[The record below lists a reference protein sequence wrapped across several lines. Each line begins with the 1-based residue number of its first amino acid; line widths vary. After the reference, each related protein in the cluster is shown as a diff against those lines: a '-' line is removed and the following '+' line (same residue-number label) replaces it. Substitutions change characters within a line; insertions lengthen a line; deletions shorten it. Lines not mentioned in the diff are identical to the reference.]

1 MNWLAHLFLAE
12 SDPEVCL
19 GNLLGDL
26 VKGKQREALNLKMQ
40 RGISCHQAI
49 DIFTDR
55 HPLVKRSKQRIDPQY
70 RRFAGI
76 LVDVFYDYILA
87 TNWQDYSDI
96 PLTTFTLSIY
106 TSWSDYLTSLPTYP
120 QGVIRRLIAEDWLGS
135 YVSLTGIENTLA
147 RISWKLNRRTN
158 RQYDLTP
165 AIEQL
170 VLHYSQLQQDFQ
182 QFFPQLQSHIERWHL
197 SAELLKDKALKD

>member
-55 HPLVKRSKQRIDPQY
+55 HPLVKRSKQRLDPRY

-87 TNWQDYSDI
+87 NNWQDYSDI
-96 PLTTFTLSIY
+96 PLTTFTVSIY
-106 TSWSDYLTSLPTYP
+106 TSWSDYLTTLPIYT
-120 QGVIRRLIAEDWLGS
+120 QGVIRRLVAEDWLGS

-197 SAELLKDKALKD
+197 SAIA

>member
-106 TSWSDYLTSLPTYP
+106 TSWSDYLTTLPIYT
-120 QGVIRRLIAEDWLGS
+120 QGVIRRLVAEDWRGS

-197 SAELLKDKALKD
+197 SAIA

>member
-87 TNWQDYSDI
+87 NNWQDYSDI
-96 PLTTFTLSIY
+96 PLTTFTLSVY
-106 TSWSDYLTSLPTYP
+106 TSWSDYLTTLPIYT
-120 QGVIRRLIAEDWLGS
+120 QGVIRRLVAEDWLGS

-197 SAELLKDKALKD
+197 SAELRTK

>member
-87 TNWQDYSDI
+87 NNWQDYSDI
-96 PLTTFTLSIY
+96 PLTTFTVSIY
-106 TSWSDYLTSLPTYP
+106 TSWSDYLSTLPIYT
-120 QGVIRRLIAEDWLGS
+120 QGVIRRLVAEDWLGS
-135 YVSLTGIENTLA
+135 YVSLTAIENTLA

-197 SAELLKDKALKD
+197 SAIA